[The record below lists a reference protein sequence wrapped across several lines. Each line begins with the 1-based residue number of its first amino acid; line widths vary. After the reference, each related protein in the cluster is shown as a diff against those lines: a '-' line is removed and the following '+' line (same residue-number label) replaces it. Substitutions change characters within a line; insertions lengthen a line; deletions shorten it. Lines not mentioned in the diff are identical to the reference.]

1 MNSHESSSIIKNK
14 FSFWTIFFLILIF
27 RFAIDFGYE
36 DFVVAIFDYDGFK
49 YEFDNVR
56 YIFSF
61 FMIFISYYLW
71 SKKIG
76 SVLAYTY
83 FVIYIVALI
92 PASSYYA
99 IGDANSNSFFF
110 NVLAYCILVLF
121 LPSGH
126 SRSNKSNDKFINNIN
141 INMYFIMF
149 CWFFLFI
156 CILGLYFNNQ
166 GKFVLSFD
174 DVYEFRE
181 DNQLTGVLSYL
192 FSWSV
197 KVVAPFLLAY
207 ALIRKGFWSWKTAL
221 SILVIILLFTL
232 TGHKSVLVPI
242 GFCLSLYYIF
252 GGSRAN
258 IKPITYNRMYIGFT
272 IAMLSFVSLVYA
284 YYIIY
289 DNIMIPS
296 IFLRRAMFTPPFLN
310 SIYFDMFYEYPRVYW
325 SNSILSP
332 FINYPYFDTLT
343 HEVGAYLGRYGMG
356 ANTGFV
362 GSGYAHAGYLGISI
376 YIGIMLFCNWFVSL
390 FGKNVS
396 PVLFNSV
403 ILMPYLTLFLSSDLP
418 TTFFTHGII
427 FSSLIIMSIS
437 GKLHFNSKK

>member
-1 MNSHESSSIIKNK
+1 MNFHESSSIFKKK
-14 FSFWTIFFLILIF
+14 FSFWTVFILILIF

-49 YEFDNVR
+49 YKFDSAR
-56 YIFSF
+56 YIISLFL
-61 FMIFISYYLW
+61 IFISYYLW
-71 SKKIG
+71 SRKIG
-76 SVLAYTY
+76 SILAYTY

-99 IGDANSNSFFF
+99 IGEANAYSFFL
-110 NVLAYCILVLF
+110 NILAYCILILF
-121 LPSGH
+121 LPS
-126 SRSNKSNDKFINNIN
+126 SSLNFNFKEKLNNIN
-141 INMYFIMF
+141 IGSNFIVF
-149 CWFFLFI
+149 CWFFLSI
-156 CILGLYFNNQ
+156 CILGLYFNNN

-181 DNQLTGVLSYL
+181 DNQLTGILSYL

-197 KVVAPFLLAY
+197 KVIAPFLLAY
-207 ALIRKGFWSWKTAL
+207 ALIKKGFWSWKVAF

-252 GGSRAN
+252 GGS
-258 IKPITYNRMYIGFT
+258 KTTGSSITYNRIYMGFT
-272 IAMLSFVSLVYA
+272 IAMLSFITLVYA
-284 YYIIY
+284 YYIVY

-310 SIYFDMFYEYPRVYW
+310 SIYFDMFSEYPRVYW

-362 GSGYAHAGYLGISI
+362 GSGYAHAGYLGIFI
-376 YIGIMLFCNWFVSL
+376 YIGIMLICNWFVAL
-390 FGKNVS
+390 FGKNIS

-427 FSSLIIMSIS
+427 IASLIIMSIS
-437 GKLHFNSKK
+437 GKLRVKSNN